1 MQSFISPFSRDLLSA
16 IVNQSSAAIRRKFSL
31 RMSDV
36 ERDGIVNACERN
48 NSIKE
53 KMRCDGNV
61 AVMEVECGIRL

>member
-1 MQSFISPFSRDLLSA
+1 MQSFISPLSRDSLSA

-31 RMSDV
+31 RLSNV
-36 ERDGIVNACERN
+36 EGDGIVNACVRN
-48 NSIKE
+48 NSFKE

>member
-1 MQSFISPFSRDLLSA
+1 MVQA
-16 IVNQSSAAIRRKFSL
+16 SSKQRGKEN
-31 RMSDV
+31 MHV
-36 ERDGIVNACERN
+36 YEK